1 MRSTTRRH
9 ALLALLSLPFT
20 RVNAE
25 PQFVFLSSEVQ
36 PALPAWLPTDTYQAW
51 RSSKRFVVGG
61 QLPSREEL
69 RANARALRHLVSRP
83 DTPEIDFLSSELQ
96 PVALAPGD
104 NRYQVSE

>member
-36 PALPAWLPTDTYQAW
+36 PALPAWRPTDSYQAW

-61 QLPSREEL
+61 QLASREEL
-69 RANARALRHLVSRP
+69 RAGAQALKRRIEAS
-83 DTPEIDFLSSELQ
+83 DA
-96 PVALAPGD
+96 ALLPQLPPTSGEA
-104 NRYQVSE
+104 N

>member
-36 PALPAWLPTDTYQAW
+36 PALPAWRPTDSYQAW

-61 QLPSREEL
+61 QPSSREEL
-69 RANARALRHLVSRP
+69 RANARALRRQIEASDASPLPQLPPTSG
-83 DTPEIDFLSSELQ
+83 E
-96 PVALAPGD
+96 A
-104 NRYQVSE
+104 N